1 MCEEVCAA
9 GGTGITAHLPVGS
22 PPPPAVVGV
31 SGSGAKAL
39 VTDRLSLVLPCP
51 QAASSSLTDRHDFL
65 HVETQNQRLPHL
77 LRRRGRPQR

>member
-9 GGTGITAHLPVGS
+9 GGTGITAHRLVGS
-22 PPPPAVVGV
+22 PPPPAVVGA

-39 VTDRLSLVLPCP
+39 VTDQLSLVLPCP
-51 QAASSSLTDRHDFL
+51 QAAALSLTDRHDFL
-65 HVETQNQRLPHL
+65 HVETRNQALPYL